1 MDMDMG
7 TGGMDMGSGMFSQ
20 DNMAL
25 ARAYWYI
32 IAGVLALLMLIRLV
46 NFGQHWS
53 RLRTSRTSSM
63 RYPTQPTTRYWQTW
77 ATLTAVTREISYPQL
92 YVPYKHLSWM
102 TPPPVGR
109 VLVLLVYWAVIIY
122 MMTAGAIVKD
132 VYFWERIGF
141 RNAWVTVTQV
151 PLLYLLSSKTSL
163 VALLAGTSY
172 ERLNWLHRWVA
183 RTIFVTATVHGF
195 HFWTEWVLADFV
207 QDYLQWMPMVK
218 FGLGAWAIL
227 LWMVLT
233 SLRPLRTMAYEVF
246 VVQHVIAAIFFLWV
260 IYLHVPASARYNVWF
275 AIAALCFDR
284 AFRLGML
291 VWQNV
296 KFTKPNPSR
305 CKGGQRFG
313 HNTQITAVGDSIT
326 VLTIKDVHFKWRAG
340 QHLYLWLPRVGAF
353 ETHPFTIASAH
364 QMPETCIC
372 NSIQLVIRAHSGFS
386 KRLHAYAKKIEA
398 EAASS
403 SSGTKNKKQTLTAW
417 VAGPYGQP
425 PRWDIFETL
434 VLISASTGA
443 SFTLPILESVLGSK
457 DTICTKR
464 IDFLLAARQGDE
476 VGFYLARLHEALA
489 KAAGR
494 GIELSVSIAV
504 TGSGQLEAISESLH
518 SRSGTTSS
526 ASALESKNE
535 GGSSSGG
542 GGCCSNRNNNNRNN
556 SQQQLLERVSSTDSH
571 IHHSAARPD
580 VAGFIRNSVEATGGE
595 TGVVVCGGA
604 SMVAR
609 VRTSVSKLSDERA
622 VHKGTGGA
630 GDTFACGGV
639 LFLRGCDSLG

>member
-1 MDMDMG
+1 M
-7 TGGMDMGSGMFSQ
+7 T
-20 DNMAL
+20 
-25 ARAYWYI
+25 R
-32 IAGVLALLMLIRLV
+32 
-46 NFGQHWS
+46 S

-63 RYPTQPTTRYWQTW
+63 RYPTKPTTWYWQTW
-77 ATLTAVTREISYPQL
+77 ATLTAVAREISYPQL
-92 YVPYKHLSWM
+92 YVPYQHLSWL
-102 TPPPVGR
+102 TPPPTGR
-109 VLVLLVYWAVIIY
+109 VLVLLAYWAVVVY
-122 MMTAGAIVKD
+122 MMTAGAVVKD

-151 PLLYLLSSKTSL
+151 PLLYLLASKTSL

-183 RTIFVTATVHGF
+183 RTMLVTATVHGF

-233 SLRPLRTMAYEVF
+233 SLRPLRSLAYEVF
-246 VVQHVIAAIFFLWV
+246 VVQHVVAAIFFLWV
-260 IYLHVPASARYNVWF
+260 VYIHVPASARYNVWF

-296 KFTKPNPSR
+296 KFRTPSPSR
-305 CKGGQRFG
+305 CRGGQRFG
-313 HNTQITAVGDSIT
+313 HQTQMAAVGDAIT
-326 VLTIKDVHFKWRAG
+326 VLTIKDVHFRWRAG

-364 QMPETCIC
+364 QMPETCVC

-386 KRLHAYAKKIEA
+386 KRLHAYAKKVEA
-398 EAASS
+398 AAASS
-403 SSGTKNKKQTLTAW
+403 SSSSGSKNKKQTLTAW
-417 VAGPYGQP
+417 VAGPYGRP

-443 SFTLPILESVLGSK
+443 SFTLPILESVLDSK
-457 DTICTKR
+457 GTICTKR

-476 VGFYLARLHEALA
+476 VGFYLGRLHEALA

-504 TGSGQLEAISESLH
+504 TGSGQLEAISESLL
-518 SRSGTTSS
+518 SRSGTTSVS
-526 ASALESKNE
+526 TTGGNE
-535 GGSSSGG
+535 GWTEKSIRERTTDMEPGSGSS
-542 GGCCSNRNNNNRNN
+542 GGCCSNRNNR
-556 SQQQLLERVSSTDSH
+556 QQQQRLLSRVSSTDSH
-571 IHHSAARPD
+571 IRHSAARPD
-580 VAGFIRNSVEATGGE
+580 VAGFVRNAVEATGGE

-604 SMVAR
+604 SLVAR
-609 VRTSVSKLSDERA
+609 TRASVARLSDERA
-622 VHKGTGGA
+622 VHKGTGAQGIHLHVEEYC
-630 GDTFACGGV
+630 F
-639 LFLRGCDSLG
+639 

>member
-1 MDMDMG
+1 MDMG
-7 TGGMDMGSGMFSQ
+7 TGGMDMGSGMFSK

-32 IAGVLALLMLIRLV
+32 IAGVLALLLLIRLA
-46 NFGQHWS
+46 NSGQHWL

-63 RYPTQPTTRYWQTW
+63 RYPTKPTTWYWQTW

-92 YVPYKHLSWM
+92 YVPHKYLSWM
-102 TPPPVGR
+102 TPPPMGR
-109 VLVLLVYWAVIIY
+109 VLVLLAYWAVIIY

-183 RTIFVTATVHGF
+183 RTVFVTATVHGF
-195 HFWTEWVLADFV
+195 HFWTEWVLANFV

-218 FGLGAWAIL
+218 FGLGAWGLL

-233 SLRPLRTMAYEVF
+233 SLRPVRALAYEVF
-246 VVQHVIAAIFFLWV
+246 VVQHVVAAIFFLWV
-260 IYLHVPASARYNVWF
+260 VYLHVPASARYNVWF
-275 AIAALCFDR
+275 AIAALSFDR

-291 VWQNV
+291 LWQNI
-296 KFTKPNPSR
+296 KFSRPNPSR
-305 CKGGQRFG
+305 CKGGQRLG

-326 VLTIKDVHFKWRAG
+326 VLTIKDVHFRWRAG

-364 QMPETCIC
+364 QMPETCVC
-372 NSIQLVIRAHSGFS
+372 NSIQLVVRAHAGFS
-386 KRLHAYAKKIEA
+386 KRLHAYAKRLET
-398 EAASS
+398 
-403 SSGTKNKKQTLTAW
+403 SGTKKKKEQTLTAW
-417 VAGPYGQP
+417 VAGPYGRP

-443 SFTLPILESVLGSK
+443 SFTLPILESVLDAK
-457 DTICTKR
+457 DQTICTKR
-464 IDFLLAARQGDE
+464 IDFLLAARQGRR
-476 VGFYLARLHEALA
+476 GRALAR
-489 KAAGR
+489 AAER

-504 TGSGQLEAISESLH
+504 TGNGQLEAISESLLLP
-518 SRSGTTSS
+518 RST
-526 ASALESKNE
+526 AADLDKDADVEP
-535 GGSSSGG
+535 GSSE
-542 GGCCSNRNNNNRNN
+542 GCCSKSRQR
-556 SQQQLLERVSSTDSH
+556 RVVSRTNSTDSH

-580 VAGFIRNSVEATGGE
+580 VAGFVRSAVEATGGE

-604 SMVAR
+604 SLVAR
-609 VRTSVSKLSDERA
+609 VRTSVARLSDERGRA
-622 VHKGTGGA
+622 QGTGAQGIHLHVEEYC
-630 GDTFACGGV
+630 F
-639 LFLRGCDSLG
+639 

>member
-63 RYPTQPTTRYWQTW
+63 RYPTQPTTWYWQTW

-233 SLRPLRTMAYEVF
+233 SLRPLRSMAYEVF

-291 VWQNV
+291 VWQNI

-535 GGSSSGG
+535 GASSSGG

-622 VHKGTGGA
+622 VHKGTGAQGIHLHVEEYC
-630 GDTFACGGV
+630 F
-639 LFLRGCDSLG
+639 